1 MIRPDPTDEEAVAIM
16 AAYDALWPRPVVAD
30 EVPAAN
36 PWRFSGRS
44 WARPLTA
51 RRDRPWLTYAPG

>member
-1 MIRPDPTDEEAVAIM
+1 VTKDVPTDEEAAAIM
-16 AAYDALWPRPVVAD
+16 AAVDALWPRPVAFAEVAQ
-30 EVPAAN
+30 EN

-51 RRDRPWLTYAPG
+51 RRDRPWLTYSPQ

>member
-1 MIRPDPTDEEAVAIM
+1 MTAVPTDDEMAAIM
-16 AAYDALWPRPVVAD
+16 AAIEAAWPRPVVA
-30 EVPAAN
+30 EQVQQGN